1 MQIQWTEGARQNL
14 NQVEDYIAQDNPTA
28 AVDTVLKIIKAVE
41 NLTGH
46 PEIGR
51 IGKVF
56 NTRELV
62 INETP
67 YIVPY
72 RVKSETI
79 QILRVLHGAM
89 QWPSFL

>member
-1 MQIQWTEGARQNL
+1 MQIRWTEGARQSL

-28 AVDTVLKIIKAVE
+28 AVDTVLEIIKAVE
-41 NLTGH
+41 NLADH

-51 IGKVF
+51 IGRVF
-56 NTRELV
+56 NTRELI
-62 INETP
+62 INDTP

-89 QWPSFL
+89 QWPVFL

>member
-1 MQIQWTEGARQNL
+1 MRIQWTEGARQNL
-14 NQVEDYIAQDNPTA
+14 NQVEDYIAQDNPGA

-41 NLTGH
+41 NLADH

-51 IGKVF
+51 IGRVF
-56 NTRELV
+56 NTRELI
-62 INETP
+62 INDTP

-79 QILRVLHGAM
+79 QILRVLHSAA
-89 QWPSFL
+89 Q